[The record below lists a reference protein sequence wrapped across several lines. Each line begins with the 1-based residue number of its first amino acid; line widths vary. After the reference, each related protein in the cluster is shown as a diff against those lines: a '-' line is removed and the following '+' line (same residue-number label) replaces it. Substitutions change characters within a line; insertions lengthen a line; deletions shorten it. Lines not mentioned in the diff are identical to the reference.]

1 MTNRKFGI
9 LASFFIA
16 LLISTVSGEALNAQV
31 SMPPIKFQDR
41 TLQNGMRILS
51 AVDHSSPTVAIQVWY
66 HVGSKDDPPGRSGF
80 AHLFEHIMF
89 KATRNMKS
97 EMMDRLTEDVGGFNN
112 AFTNPDVTV
121 YFEVVPSNYL
131 ETLLWAEA
139 DRLSG
144 LTVDEPNFKSERSVV
159 QEEYRQS
166 YLAPPYGML
175 EYLIEQQSFTS
186 HPYKRP
192 TIGSIEDLD
201 AASLENVRAFHTTF
215 YRPDNATLIVVGDFD
230 PKQLDAWVD
239 KYLASIPKPTIVL
252 PRVTTKEPERTAE
265 RRITHY
271 SANVPLPAIAFTYL
285 TPPERSPDSEPLQ
298 VAATILS
305 QGESSRLYR
314 SLIYEQQVAQSADAT
329 PDLREDASVFY
340 FNVVLA
346 SGKKP
351 EEGERALLAEIKKM
365 QDAPVS
371 PAELEKAKNQLVT
384 DELRQRETSN
394 GKALALGSAAVLLND
409 PNRVNTDLAKLQA
422 VTAADVQRVMK
433 KYFTATN
440 RLVIYYLP
448 ESAKTEKT
456 TAFVPSRPAAA
467 ANEQGLP
474 TDIAHQKQDT
484 VVVSAKD
491 QTKLGLP
498 KDSKGKT
505 ISSTVGVEA
514 LIDEAGNVIEA
525 KAKSGS
531 RPLHTAAVEAAR
543 GAKFKPS
550 IVDGKPTKARGTII
564 YNFLDEKK
572 EVSNAR

>member
-1 MTNRKFGI
+1 MKQPKLG
-9 LASFFIA
+9 A
-16 LLISTVSGEALNAQV
+16 LLGLFVAILVSFTFTREAIAQITT
-31 SMPPIKFQDR
+31 PKINFQEK
-41 TLQNGMRILS
+41 TLPNGMRLLS

-89 KATRNMKS
+89 KATKNMKS

-121 YFEVVPSNYL
+121 YYEVVPSNYL

-159 QEEYRQS
+159 EEEYRQS

-175 EYLIEQQSFTS
+175 EYLIEQQSFTT

-201 AASLENVRAFHTTF
+201 AASLENVRAFHETF
-215 YRPDNATLIVVGDFD
+215 YRPDNATLVVVGDFD
-230 PKQLDAWVD
+230 PKQLDAWVA
-239 KYLASIPKPTIVL
+239 KYLAPIPKPAISL
-252 PRVTTKEPERTAE
+252 PRVSIKEPERMAE

-271 SANVPLPAIAFTYL
+271 AANVPLPAIALTYL
-285 TPPERSPDSEPLQ
+285 TPPEKSPDAEPLQ
-298 VAATILS
+298 VAATILA

-314 SLIYEQQVAQSADAT
+314 SLIYDQQIAQSADAT
-329 PDLREDASVFY
+329 PDLREDAGVVS

-351 EEGERALLAEIKKM
+351 EDVESALLAEIKRI

-371 PAELEKAKNQLVT
+371 AAELDKAKNQLVT
-384 DELRQRETSN
+384 NELRQRETSN
-394 GKALALGSAAVLLND
+394 GKALALGSAAVLLGD

-422 VTAADVQRVMK
+422 VSAADVQRVMK
-433 KYFTATN
+433 KYFTPAN

-448 ESAKTEKT
+448 EAAKTKT
-456 TAFVPSRPAAA
+456 GTSGLIYQRDGQQRTSSEPASRRRRGG
-467 ANEQGLP
+467 QG
-474 TDIAHQKQDT
+474 K
-484 VVVSAKD
+484 
-491 QTKLGLP
+491 
-498 KDSKGKT
+498 
-505 ISSTVGVEA
+505 
-514 LIDEAGNVIEA
+514 
-525 KAKSGS
+525 
-531 RPLHTAAVEAAR
+531 
-543 GAKFKPS
+543 
-550 IVDGKPTKARGTII
+550 
-564 YNFLDEKK
+564 
-572 EVSNAR
+572 

>member
-1 MTNRKFGI
+1 MIQGKFAARLT
-9 LASFFIA
+9 LAVLF
-16 LLISTVSGEALNAQV
+16 LISVAFNGTSVAQV
-31 SMPPIKFQDR
+31 SLPRINFQER
-41 TLQNGMRILS
+41 TLPNGMRVLS

-66 HVGSKDDPPGRSGF
+66 HVGSKDDPAGRSGF

-89 KATRNMKS
+89 KATKNMKS

-121 YFEVVPSNYL
+121 YYEVVPSNYL

-144 LTVDEPNFKSERSVV
+144 LTVDEPNFKFERSIVE
-159 QEEYRQS
+159 EEYRQS

-175 EYLIEQQSFTS
+175 EYLIEQQSFTR

-201 AASLENVRAFHTTF
+201 AASLENVRAFHETF
-215 YRPDNATLIVVGDFD
+215 YRPDNATLIVAGDFD
-230 PKQLDAWVD
+230 PKQLDVWVD
-239 KYLASIPKPTIVL
+239 KYLSPIPRPAIPL
-252 PRVTTKEPERTAE
+252 PRVTIKEPERTAE

-271 SANVPLPAIAFTYL
+271 AANVPLPAIALTYL
-285 TPPERSPDSEPLQ
+285 APPEKSADAEPLR
-298 VAATILS
+298 VAATILA

-340 FNVVLA
+340 FDVVLA

-365 QDAPVS
+365 QDAPVAI
-371 PAELEKAKNQLVT
+371 AELDKAKNQLVT

-394 GKALALGSAAVLLND
+394 GKALALGSAAVLLGD
-409 PNRVNTDLAKLQA
+409 PNRVNTDLGKLQK

-433 KYFTATN
+433 KYFTDAN

-448 ESAKTEKT
+448 EAVKAKATSKMIDNRNQERT
-456 TAFVPSRPAAA
+456 LT
-467 ANEQGLP
+467 GLG
-474 TDIAHQKQDT
+474 TSGQK
-484 VVVSAKD
+484 
-491 QTKLGLP
+491 G
-498 KDSKGKT
+498 G
-505 ISSTVGVEA
+505 
-514 LIDEAGNVIEA
+514 EA
-525 KAKSGS
+525 K
-531 RPLHTAAVEAAR
+531 
-543 GAKFKPS
+543 
-550 IVDGKPTKARGTII
+550 
-564 YNFLDEKK
+564 
-572 EVSNAR
+572 

>member
-1 MTNRKFGI
+1 MKQQKFVRLFI
-9 LASFFIA
+9 LAA
-16 LLISTVSGEALNAQV
+16 MVAISLTCADTLRAQG
-31 SMPPIKFQDR
+31 SMPKIKFQDR
-41 TLQNGMRILS
+41 TLANGMRVLS

-66 HVGSKDDPPGRSGF
+66 HVGSKDDPVGRSGF

-89 KATRNMKS
+89 KATKNMKS

-112 AFTNPDVTV
+112 AFTNADVTV

-175 EYLIEQQSFTS
+175 EYLIEQQSFIA

-201 AASLENVRAFHTTF
+201 AASLENVRAFHSTF
-215 YRPDNATLIVVGDFD
+215 YRPDNATLVVAGDFD

-239 KYLASIPKPTIVL
+239 KYLAPIAKPTIAL
-252 PRVTTKEPERTAE
+252 PRVDTKEPERTAE

-271 SANVPLPAIAFTYL
+271 APNVPLPAIALTYL
-285 TPPERSPDSEPLQ
+285 TPSQRNADAPALR

-340 FNVVLA
+340 FNLVLA

-351 EEGERALLAEIKKM
+351 EEGERALLAEITKM
-365 QDAPVS
+365 QDAPVTA
-371 PAELEKAKNQLVT
+371 AELDKAKNQLVT
-384 DELRQRETSN
+384 NELRQRETSN
-394 GKALALGSAAVLLND
+394 GKALSLGEAAVLLGD
-409 PNRVNTDLAKLQA
+409 PNRVNTDLAQLQA

-433 KYFTATN
+433 KYFTAAN

-448 ESAKTEKT
+448 K
-456 TAFVPSRPAAA
+456 PAA
-467 ANEQGLP
+467 P
-474 TDIAHQKQDT
+474 T
-484 VVVSAKD
+484 SSMGSPKD
-491 QTKLGLP
+491 Q
-498 KDSKGKT
+498 SQR
-505 ISSTVGVEA
+505 VE
-514 LIDEAGNVIEA
+514 G
-525 KAKSGS
+525 GQG
-531 RPLHTAAVEAAR
+531 R
-543 GAKFKPS
+543 
-550 IVDGKPTKARGTII
+550 
-564 YNFLDEKK
+564 
-572 EVSNAR
+572 